1 MRKNTLKNLLIGKIP
16 EDKINSISKS
26 YEIVGDIAIIEIPI
40 EVEKYENEIAKALM
54 NFNKNIK
61 TVLKKSGIHQGEFRT
76 QDLTY
81 LLGED
86 KKETEYL
93 ENGIKLKINPQT
105 VYFSARLST
114 ERGELMSNLEKNKRI
129 LIMFSGAGPYTFV
142 ALKKQSN
149 ISKIDSIEINPQG
162 HKYALESLK
171 LNKNILMKSKIYIKL
186 EKFVKENQIPI
197 KYKELI
203 NLLNN
208 IKINFFN
215 EDVKIQANKF
225 TIREYTKE
233 VKYFENDIFLKN
245 NLEIFNELKEKNNIF
260 LDLNTFEK
268 KEILSLFLI
277 LFSSKLSF
285 ICKIKNKNY
294 IFETNIEKSYLLDYL
309 ENKREINSIYKYDEI
324 FMPLPKD
331 ASLFLDSA
339 FKLADKNCI
348 IHLYDFVHE
357 NDFPKQTENSVYEF
371 AKENN
376 YNIEIIS
383 TRKVGQYSPR
393 KFRVCCDFKIL

>member
-26 YEIVGDIAIIEIPI
+26 YEIVGDIAIIEIPS

-114 ERGELMSNLEKNKRI
+114 ERGELMSNLEENKRI

-162 HKYALESLK
+162 HKYALESLN

-260 LDLNTFEK
+260 LD
-268 KEILSLFLI
+268 
-277 LFSSKLSF
+277 
-285 ICKIKNKNY
+285 
-294 IFETNIEKSYLLDYL
+294 
-309 ENKREINSIYKYDEI
+309 
-324 FMPLPKD
+324 
-331 ASLFLDSA
+331 
-339 FKLADKNCI
+339 
-348 IHLYDFVHE
+348 
-357 NDFPKQTENSVYEF
+357 
-371 AKENN
+371 
-376 YNIEIIS
+376 
-383 TRKVGQYSPR
+383 
-393 KFRVCCDFKIL
+393 